1 MLKYLWPLALMAGL
15 LAAPLPAQYPGQYP
29 PGQYP
34 GGGYPGGGISIPSR
48 SHKKKDQDKDQANQP
63 TIAADGQTV
72 SNNGKTLVVA
82 TKDGRTL
89 TMTITPKTK
98 FTRSANDI
106 DVSKIVP
113 RTTVHVEAFED
124 DEANLSAETVNLLK
138 DAPQETPR
146 AEQPRQS
153 SSGRAPN
160 QQADDEEMTRPTI
173 LNDPV
178 SVPNRPI
185 LRHGKPPATQTA
197 DSHPDDQQA
206 SDHRPPAQPV
216 PQTAEPAKSSDGDDF
231 VIDGQTA
238 PVKAKASA
246 AQELILKTQE
256 WATTFTNGLP
266 NFVCSQM
273 TTRYAERSKSEG
285 WQPIDVI
292 TAKVVYEDG
301 KESYKEITVGGRR
314 TNKSM
319 LDLGGSTSTGE
330 FASIL
335 GGLLADQSRAEF
347 KFYQSTTVA
356 NEPAAIYDFKVP
368 LANSN
373 WTINVGGQTLRPA
386 YSGSIW
392 IDRATAQVRRIEMQ
406 ADNIPKDFP
415 EDTIQSAVDYQE
427 VPLGTYKFLLPVHAE
442 NLGCDRGSPICT
454 KNTIDFRDYHKY
466 SGEST
471 VVFK

>member
-1 MLKYLWPLALMAGL
+1 MKYVWPLALITAL
-15 LAAPLPAQYPGQYP
+15 FCAPLLGQYPGQYP

-48 SHKKKDQDKDQANQP
+48 SHKKKNQDKDQTDQP
-63 TIAADGQTV
+63 TLAADGQTL
-72 SNNGKTLVVA
+72 SNDGKTLVVA
-82 TKDGRTL
+82 TNDGRTL
-89 TMTITPKTK
+89 TMRVTPKTK
-98 FTRSANDI
+98 FTRSGNDI
-106 DVSKIVP
+106 DGNKIIP
-113 RTTVHVEAFED
+113 HTTVHVEAFAD
-124 DEANLSAETVNLLK
+124 DEANLSAATVNLLK
-138 DAPQETPR
+138 DAPQETPG
-146 AEQPRQS
+146 AEESRQS
-153 SSGRAPN
+153 SSARTRN
-160 QQADDEEMTRPTI
+160 QQSDDDEMTRPTI

-178 SVPNRPI
+178 DVPNRPI
-185 LRHGKPPATQTA
+185 LRHGKPTGTQSDA
-197 DSHPDDQQA
+197 DQPTTQA
-206 SDHRPPAQPV
+206 STNRPPV
-216 PQTAEPAKSSDGDDF
+216 RRPQTAAPVKAGDGDDF

-238 PVKAKASA
+238 PITAKASA
-246 AQELILKTQE
+246 SEELISKTRD
-256 WATTFTNGLP
+256 WATTFTKGLP

-273 TTRYAERSKSEG
+273 TTRYVQRSKSEG
-285 WQPIDVI
+285 WQPIDII
-292 TAKVVYEDG
+292 TAKVFYEDG
-301 KESYKEITVGGRR
+301 KESYKEITVGGKR
-314 TNKSM
+314 TSKSM

-347 KFYQSTTVA
+347 KFYESTTVA

-373 WTINVGGQTLRPA
+373 WTISVGGQTLRPA
-386 YSGSIW
+386 YSGSVW

-406 ADNIPKDFP
+406 ASNIPKDFP
-415 EDTIQSAVDYQE
+415 EDTIQTVVDYQE
-427 VPLGTYKFLLPVHAE
+427 VSLGTSKFLLPVHAE